1 MQTFVL
7 SLPDEQF
14 EDVGLNVSD
23 VDRTGVSTSD
33 QTTEIIAGHQ
43 QVELQTMNQL
53 QENFFNFQTEN
64 FKLRTH

>member
-7 SLPDEQF
+7 SLPNEQF

-23 VDRTGVSTSD
+23 VDRTGVSASD
-33 QTTEIIAGHQ
+33 QLTEILAGHQ

-53 QENFFNFQTEN
+53 QENFFNF
-64 FKLRTH
+64 